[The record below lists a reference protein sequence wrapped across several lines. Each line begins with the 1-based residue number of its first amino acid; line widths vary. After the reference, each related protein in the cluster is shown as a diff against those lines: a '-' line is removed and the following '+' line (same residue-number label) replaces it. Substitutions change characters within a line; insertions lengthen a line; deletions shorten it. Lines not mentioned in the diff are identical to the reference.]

1 MHCIHLSLF
10 LAAVFADAQIFLPIQ
25 YPSCSGCC
33 WSAYFSPSSWVSC
46 HSRGTNPGVL
56 HPFVYRTWPSSS
68 IPWMSLFTSLLLNLL
83 FDGVHH
89 LKIFFSFKLSSS
101 HTDFLGLANGC
112 TAVIGVVMSIF
123 FLSTQQLSDSYVSPI
138 VGPASTISYLLHVYN
153 V

>member
-1 MHCIHLSLF
+1 MPRYS
-10 LAAVFADAQIFLPIQ
+10 
-25 YPSCSGCC
+25 
-33 WSAYFSPSSWVSC
+33 SPSNTPPAQGVVDRHTFLLPPGC
-46 HSRGTNPGVL
+46 HVTAEVHNPGVL
-56 HPFVYRTWPSSS
+56 HPFMYRTWPSSS
-68 IPWMSLFTSLLLNLL
+68 IPRMSLFTSLLLNLL

-89 LKIFFSFKLSSS
+89 LEIFFSFKLSSS
-101 HTDFLGLANGC
+101 HTDFLGLVNGC